1 MKKILFATTALI
13 ATSGMAAAEIK
24 IGGSARFGLVYV
36 EDQTTTLSN
45 GASETVDET
54 RVEQRFR
61 VNIDGITE
69 SDSGVKFEARIRL
82 EANEAVDNSISG
94 RGPGAARF
102 TVSTG
107 GFRLDLGNT
116 SDVIDSGDVVDFFGY
131 GVGLTSFIEQSSN
144 GDLDLVGFGAG
155 SQDTTTVKARYT
167 AGDFTVAASY
177 SDNQL
182 IDDAASIAD
191 TSSEAVQAD
200 VQQYQIG
207 ASYNFGN
214 YTVGAAFGNTDGDTV
229 DEDFWAASFNGEIG
243 AVAFSVLATDSD
255 DQDDV
260 TFGASLNYALSSA
273 TDLRFAIS
281 DGGDDDAETSFGVGF
296 RHSLGGGVSLRG
308 GVGQNA
314 DDNTVADLGVALS
327 F

>member
-13 ATSGMAAAEIK
+13 ATTGMAAAEIK
-24 IGGSARFGLVYV
+24 LGGSARFGLAYN
-36 EDQTTTLSN
+36 EGN
-45 GASETVDET
+45 AEET

-69 SDSGVKFEARIRL
+69 SDAGVKFEVRFRL
-82 EANEAVDNSISG
+82 ESNEDENSAIAG

-102 TVSTG
+102 SVSTG

-116 SDVIDSGDVVDFFGY
+116 SDVIDSGDVVDYFGY
-131 GVGLTSFIEQSSN
+131 GVGLTSFIEQSNN

-155 SQDTTTVKARYT
+155 DQDQTTVKARYT
-167 AGDFTVAASY
+167 AGDFTVSGSY
-177 SDNQL
+177 SD
-182 IDDAASIAD
+182 
-191 TSSEAVQAD
+191 ERVGD
-200 VQQYQIG
+200 VQQYQLG

-214 YTVGAAFGNTDGDTV
+214 YTVGAAFGNTDSGAT

-255 DQDDV
+255 GQDDV

-281 DGGDDDAETSFGVGF
+281 DGGADANETSFGVGF

-308 GVGQNA
+308 GVGQDA
-314 DDNTVADLGVALS
+314 DENTVADLGVALS

>member
-13 ATSGMAAAEIK
+13 ATTGMAAAEIK
-24 IGGSARFGLVYV
+24 LGGSARFGLAYN
-36 EDQTTTLSN
+36 EGN
-45 GASETVDET
+45 AEET

-69 SDSGVKFEARIRL
+69 SDAGVKFEVRFRL
-82 EANEAVDNSISG
+82 ESNEDENSAISG

-102 TVSTG
+102 SVSTG

-116 SDVIDSGDVVDFFGY
+116 SDVIDSGDVVDYFGY
-131 GVGLTSFIEQSSN
+131 GVGLTSFIEQSNN

-155 SQDTTTVKARYT
+155 DQDQTTVKARYT
-167 AGDFTVAASY
+167 AGDFTVSGSY
-177 SDNQL
+177 SD
-182 IDDAASIAD
+182 
-191 TSSEAVQAD
+191 ERVGD
-200 VQQYQIG
+200 VQQYQLG

-214 YTVGAAFGNTDGDTV
+214 YTVGAAFGNTDSGAT

-255 DQDDV
+255 GQDDV

-281 DGGDDDAETSFGVGF
+281 DGGADANETSFGVGF

-308 GVGQNA
+308 GVGQ
-314 DDNTVADLGVALS
+314 DSSENTVADLGVALS

>member
-24 IGGSARFGLVYV
+24 LGGSARFGLAYDEGNV
-36 EDQTTTLSN
+36 E
-45 GASETVDET
+45 ET

-69 SDSGVKFEARIRL
+69 SDAGVKFEVRFRL
-82 EANEAVDNSISG
+82 ESNEDENSAIAG

-102 TVSTG
+102 SVSTG
-107 GFRLDLGNT
+107 GFRLDVGNT
-116 SDVIDSGDVVDFFGY
+116 SDVIDSGDVVDYFGY

-155 SQDTTTVKARYT
+155 DQDQTTVKARYT
-167 AGDFTVAASY
+167 AGDFTVSASY
-177 SDNQL
+177 SDRRAQ
-182 IDDAASIAD
+182 AAD
-191 TSSEAVQAD
+191 TLTDSAGDIITLEDAIEEQ
-200 VQQYQIG
+200 QQYQIG

-214 YTVGAAFGNTDGDTV
+214 YTVGAAFGNTDTPTG

-255 DQDDV
+255 GQDDV

-281 DGGDDDAETSFGVGF
+281 DGGADANETSFGVGF

-308 GVGQNA
+308 GVGQ
-314 DDNTVADLGVALS
+314 DSDENTVADLGVALS